1 MQQSNSQL
9 HGRTAET
16 QGGPGAGEDRP
27 AVSKGGDVSEGGRLY
42 PCFNKWLCGVFR
54 AQINLLKG
62 TPSQTPV
69 LARKDT
75 LVFYHGGGS
84 SGVVG
89 AGLRKA
95 SVSEDGWQFKPQV
108 MQTC

>member
-1 MQQSNSQL
+1 M
-9 HGRTAET
+9 
-16 QGGPGAGEDRP
+16 
-27 AVSKGGDVSEGGRLY
+27 SKGGDVSEGERLY
-42 PCFNKWLCGVFR
+42 LCFSKWLCGVFG
-54 AQINLLKG
+54 AQINLLMG

-75 LVFYHGGGS
+75 LMFYRGGGS